1 MEDFGLRILKKSRQ
15 RVGGS
20 RQKESN
26 EELEF
31 RSQEINRLALICF
44 STGFWLLTTGYYKLV
59 IESQ

>member
-1 MEDFGLRILKKSRQ
+1 LRILKKSRQ